1 MGIILQLFGSG
12 LERMHKVGTQA
23 HLIIAQREVQHRLST
38 LNPALKKQGNGVVE
52 GWEYHWTASQTED
65 YRHVTETLGEIPY
78 PRYVAL
84 YAIEV
89 TLSREQQRNINWQF
103 LRLAWRSTP

>member
-38 LNPALKKQGNGVVE
+38 LNPALTKQGAGVAE
-52 GWEYHWTASQTED
+52 DWEYHWTANKTED
-65 YRHVTETLGEIPY
+65 FRLVSESLGEIIF

-84 YAIEV
+84 YAIDI
-89 TLSREQQRNINWQF
+89 TLSREQQRDISWQM
-103 LRLAWRSTP
+103 LSLGWRSTP